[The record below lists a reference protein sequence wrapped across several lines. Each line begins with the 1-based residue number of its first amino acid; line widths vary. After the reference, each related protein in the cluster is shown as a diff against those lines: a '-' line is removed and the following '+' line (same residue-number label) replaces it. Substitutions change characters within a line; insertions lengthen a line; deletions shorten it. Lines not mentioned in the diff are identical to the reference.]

1 MASTAAKNALFT
13 AETQR
18 NHDVILVS
26 SNNVRF
32 HIHKKHLTMFSSVFD
47 DMFKL
52 ESVIDQDPVPII
64 PLPGDDSTVLSD
76 MLPYFYPYLRN
87 VQPLHDQDST
97 TLRRLQGGLDF
108 ADKYDLD
115 ILVTDNIIT
124 RAK

>member
-1 MASTAAKNALFT
+1 
-13 AETQR
+13 
-18 NHDVILVS
+18 
-26 SNNVRF
+26 
-32 HIHKKHLTMFSSVFD
+32 
-47 DMFKL
+47 
-52 ESVIDQDPVPII
+52 
-64 PLPGDDSTVLSD
+64 